1 MMKRMRFYEV
11 SYDYTYTYN
20 GSVVADTKRAYIAI
34 DVSHPLVI
42 GIKNIQKTL
51 DVLKGVVEDVY
62 QNDAEFAGLKA
73 TINNVRVLDY
83 LTYID
88 KYNTIKYTNK
98 VLMTDDYIFI
108 M

>member
-1 MMKRMRFYEV
+1 M
-11 SYDYTYTYN
+11 
-20 GSVVADTKRAYIAI
+20 
-34 DVSHPLVI
+34 
-42 GIKNIQKTL
+42 
-51 DVLKGVVEDVY
+51 KGVVEDVY

>member
-34 DVSHPLVI
+34 DASHPLVI
-42 GIKNIQKTL
+42 DIKNIQKTR
-51 DVLKGVVEDVY
+51 DVLKGVVEDIY
-62 QNDAEFAGLKA
+62 KNDAEFAGLKA
-73 TINNVRVLDY
+73 TINNVQVRNY
-83 LTYID
+83 LIKID

>member
-34 DVSHPLVI
+34 DASHPLVI
-42 GIKNIQKTL
+42 DIKNIQKTR
-51 DVLKGVVEDVY
+51 DVLKSVVEDVY
-62 QNDAEFAGLKA
+62 KNDAEFAGLKA